1 MQELRA
7 KMLIIGD
14 SQVGKTSILTKFTNN
29 VFNTHMAPIIGK
41 LKHFLAFFIVIGTDY
56 KTKKIHVEDKTIKL
70 EIWDTAGQ
78 ERFRCITQSFYR
90 GCMGIMI
97 VFDFTKIESFHN
109 VETWLANL
117 KQQASDN
124 VVKVLVGNKLDLE
137 REVKD
142 EEIKKLVA
150 EHNIPYFEVSAKTGE
165 NIQSTFEAMATMIYK
180 NHLVGV
186 KETLLDLNDHPSKD
200 TTVNLQA
207 QNQAHPNT
215 EKRRCCG

>member
-29 VFNTHMAPIIGK
+29 VFNTHMAPT
-41 LKHFLAFFIVIGTDY
+41 IGTDY
-56 KTKKIHVEDKTIKL
+56 KTKKIQVEDKTIKL

-124 VVKVLVGNKLDLE
+124 VVKVLVGNKLDLP

-142 EEIKKLVA
+142 EDIKKLVA
-150 EHNIPYFEVSAKTGE
+150 EHDIPYFEVSAKTGE
-165 NIQSTFEAMATMIYK
+165 NIQETFEAMATLIYK
-180 NHLVGV
+180 KFLVNI
-186 KETLLDLNDHPSKD
+186 KETLLDLNDHAENNKI
-200 TTVNLQA
+200 NLNTQP
-207 QNQAHPNT
+207 QAHTSN
-215 EKRRCCG
+215 KKCCG